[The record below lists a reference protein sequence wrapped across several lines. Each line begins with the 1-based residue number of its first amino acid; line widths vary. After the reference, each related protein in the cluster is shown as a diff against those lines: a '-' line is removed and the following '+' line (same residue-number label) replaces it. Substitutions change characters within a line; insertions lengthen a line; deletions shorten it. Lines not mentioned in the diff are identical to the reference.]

1 MKINPWDL
9 MTPEKKRAAIE
20 KSVAVRKANKAKR
33 DLDKLATK
41 QLHGSLSKK
50 VLELREELS
59 QLSQIKAVN
68 ATSKS
73 LTGDF
78 LLTAESIVKAS
89 SPFRKICGVYFLI
102 SGGAIV
108 YVGQSI
114 DVLTRLGTHENF
126 RSFDSYAY
134 IEVEKSHLDLV
145 ESLYI
150 HAFNPP
156 LNGDFGNGCKQAPIS
171 LKNILAMVSDK

>member
-9 MTPEKKRAAIE
+9 MTPEKRRRAIE
-20 KSVAVRKANKAKR
+20 KSVATRKANIAKR
-33 DLDKLATK
+33 DSEKLATK

-89 SPFRKICGVYFLI
+89 SPFKKICGVYFLI
-102 SGGAIV
+102 SNGAIV
-108 YVGQSI
+108 YVGQSV
-114 DVLTRLGTHENF
+114 DVLSRLGAHEKYRF
-126 RSFDSYAY
+126 FDSYAY
-134 IEVEKSHLDLV
+134 IELEKSQLDLV

-150 HAFNPP
+150 HAFNPV
-156 LNGDFGNGCKQAPIS
+156 LNGDFGNDRKQAPIS
-171 LKNILAMVSDK
+171 LKNLLAMVGEP